1 MSDSRFRRYC
11 LCILPWLAACA
22 AVAGEPPAPA
32 AGQAASATETV
43 RAFPAEIELEG
54 AGDHALVVFQR
65 VAQQPTSGQAAAA
78 TSSQSSA
85 AVVGQQITDGAEI
98 TVADPTIARYENGRV
113 EALRDGATELIAKF
127 DLAPAAEASDASVN
141 AAPAERSPRSDKVEV
156 RVPLTVTGTEGP
168 RNWEFDAHVQSVLTR
183 AGCNSGACHGAL
195 AGKGGFRLSLRAYD
209 SRSDHFN
216 ITRQDRG
223 RRIDP
228 AQPGRSLI
236 LAKPTGLVEHKG
248 GIRLKEG
255 SEDYQVLAQW
265 IAAGAPPVRA
275 SDPSLVG
282 IEVLPK
288 QIDLAR
294 QATQQLIVLAH
305 YSNGRVDDVT
315 HWAKFSSADESV
327 AQVSESGHVSVIGHG
342 KGSIV
347 AWFASRLAIASIV
360 SPYDNQIP
368 ASAYAEFH
376 PANFID
382 EILLDEWQ
390 RLNLAPSPGCSD
402 ETFIR
407 RAYLD
412 TVGVLPTAERVRAFL
427 GDSRSDRRERL
438 VDELLSSDAYVDYW
452 SYKWSD
458 LLLINGNLLR
468 PDAVAAFYKWVR
480 QNVED
485 NTPWDEMTRQ
495 IVLARGDSL
504 EQGATNFYAIHQ
516 DPESLTENTCQ
527 AFLGLSIGCA
537 KCHNHPLEK
546 WTNDQYY
553 SMANLYARVRAKGWG
568 GDARNGDGKRT
579 LVVLDQGDLIQPSR
593 GKPQP
598 PAPLDAEPIDMDS
611 TADRREALAA
621 WLTSPDNPYFSRAIA
636 NRVWANYMG
645 TGLVEAVDD
654 MRASNPA
661 SSERLLR
668 ALAEHLQTTRFD
680 LKGLMRL
687 ILTSQAYQR
696 SADAM
701 ATNADDHRLYCRY
714 APRRLMAEVLHDA
727 VCQVT
732 GVPTKFTEIEFSG
745 SDKAKTDVYKEGTS
759 ALQLHDAAVANY
771 FLKTFGRHQRRIT
784 CDCER
789 SDQPTVVQVLHLSNG
804 DTLNNK
810 LSDPRCVV
818 SRWIEAEMPLE
829 GIVVEAYLTALSRL
843 PSAAERK
850 QVLSLAEQ
858 SLGEGTERRLV
869 LEDLLW
875 SLMTSPEFLFAH

>member
-1 MSDSRFRRYC
+1 MPYSIYRRSSSV
-11 LCILPWLAACA
+11 LVWSVACA
-22 AVAGEPPAPA
+22 LILGLSDQATRPL
-32 AGQAASATETV
+32 QAAESEAQNSTSV
-43 RAFPAEIELEG
+43 KAFPAEIKLDG
-54 AGDHALVVFQR
+54 AGSHALLILQR
-65 VAQQPTSGQAAAA
+65 TQGDVI
-78 TSSQSSA
+78 
-85 AVVGQQITDGAEI
+85 GQQVTEGLEV
-98 TVADPTIARYENGRV
+98 TVADPGVAKYENGRV
-113 EALRDGATELIAKF
+113 RAVGDGATELIAKIK
-127 DLAPAAEASDASVN
+127 LAVAD
-141 AAPAERSPRSDKVEV
+141 ERSSKESDKTFEV
-156 RVPLTVTGTEGP
+156 RVPVAVRNTEGP
-168 RNWEFDAHVQSVLTR
+168 RNWEFNAHVQSVLTR

-209 SRSDHFN
+209 SQSDHFN

-223 RRIDP
+223 RRID
-228 AQPGRSLI
+228 ASQPGRSLV

-248 GIRLKEG
+248 GLRLEEG
-255 SEDYQVLAQW
+255 SEDYRVLAEW
-265 IAAGAPPVRA
+265 IASGAPPVREE
-275 SDPSLVG
+275 DPTLLKV
-282 IEVLPK
+282 EVLPA

-294 QATQQLIVLAH
+294 EARQQLVVLAH
-305 YSNGRVDDVT
+305 YSNGRVEDVT

-327 AQVSESGHVSVIGHG
+327 AHVDENGRVSVIGHG

-347 AWFASRLAIASIV
+347 AWFASQLAIASIV
-360 SPYDNQIP
+360 SPYDNVIHEN
-368 ASAYAEFH
+368 AYAEFH

-382 EILLDEWQ
+382 EILLEEWQ
-390 RLNLAPSPGCSD
+390 RLHLAPSPGCSD

-407 RAYLD
+407 RAFVD
-412 TVGVLPTAERVRAFL
+412 TIGVLPTPERVRQFL
-427 GDSRSDRRERL
+427 GDPRADRRQRL
-438 VDELLSSDAYVDYW
+438 VDELLASDAYVDYW

-468 PDAVAAFYKWVR
+468 PDAVAAFYTWVR
-480 QNVED
+480 KNVQQ

-495 IVLARGDSL
+495 IVLARGDSM

-579 LVVLDQGDLIQPSR
+579 LIVLDQGDLIQPSR

-598 PAPLDAEPIDMDS
+598 PAPLDSEPIDMDS
-611 TADRREALAA
+611 TADRREALAE
-621 WLTSPDNPYFSRAIA
+621 WLTDEQNPYFSRAIA
-636 NRVWANYMG
+636 NRVWANFMG
-645 TGLVEAVDD
+645 RGLVEAVDD

-661 SSERLLR
+661 SSERLLQ
-668 ALAEHLQTTRFD
+668 ALATHLHETNFD
-680 LKGLMRL
+680 LKDLMRL
-687 ILTSQAYQR
+687 ILTSRAYQR
-696 SADAM
+696 SAQSVPG
-701 ATNADDHRLYCRY
+701 NADDDRLYCRY
-714 APRRLMAEVLHDA
+714 LSRRLMAEVLHDA

-745 SDKAKTDVYKEGTS
+745 SDKAKTDIYEEGTS
-759 ALQLHDAAVANY
+759 SLQLYDAAVANY

-789 SDQPTVVQVLHLSNG
+789 SDQPTVVQVLHLNNG

-810 LSDPRCVV
+810 LSDSRCVI
-818 SRWIEAEMPLE
+818 SKWIAAELPLDE
-829 GIVVEAYLTALSRL
+829 IVDQAYLTALSRF
-843 PSAAERK
+843 PSAAERTH
-850 QVLSLAEQ
+850 VLTLAEQ
-858 SLGEGTERRLV
+858 SLSEGAERRLV